1 MTSAT
6 LLVARTGFERRSVAR
21 DTLLVIGGSL
31 LVALSAQVAIPL
43 PGTPVPITGQTLA
56 VLLVGVLLGAAR
68 GAMTLALYL
77 LEGALG
83 LPFFAEGKAGVA
95 TLFLLPSAGYL
106 WSFPIAA
113 ALVGHLAERGWDR
126 RPGTTFLAM
135 VAGNLV
141 IYAAGLA
148 WLARLVGGEN
158 ALSMG
163 MLPFL
168 PGDVLKIAL
177 ATLLL
182 PAAWKR
188 LRPNAGRTVRARS

>member
-6 LLVARTGFERRSVAR
+6 LLVARTGFERHAAAR
-21 DTLLVIGGSL
+21 DLVLVLGGSL
-31 LVALSAQVAIPL
+31 FVALSAQVAFPL
-43 PGTPVPITGQTLA
+43 PGTPVPVSGQTLA
-56 VLLVGVLLGAAR
+56 VLLVGAALGAAR
-68 GAMTLALYL
+68 GAITLALYL

-106 WSFPIAA
+106 WGFPIAA
-113 ALVGHLAERGWDR
+113 ALVGALAQRGWDR

-141 IYAAGLA
+141 VYAAGLA
-148 WLARLVGGEN
+148 WLARFVGSEN

-168 PGDVLKIAL
+168 PGDVVKIAL

-182 PAAWKR
+182 PAAWR
-188 LRPNAGRTVRARS
+188 TVRGQRWLRPNRRS